1 MRSWQLL
8 QLKLFESAS
17 CPKFRERKS
26 IRCVLTVRRALPPVT
41 TLATGRKSFAET
53 SHRAKPDDARLA
65 DALPFSRA
73 IRRLTAG
80 AVRIL

>member
-26 IRCVLTVRRALPPVT
+26 IRCVLTARRALPAT

-80 AVRIL
+80 AGRIL